1 MSFLTAVAVT
11 WCDGISFLP
20 IADGKV
26 GECQVMEYKEMI
38 RAGSGMCRGQFKAR
52 NVRPVLTV

>member
-26 GECQVMEYKEMI
+26 GGV
-38 RAGSGMCRGQFKAR
+38 SGME
-52 NVRPVLTV
+52 